1 MTKIIALLFVLALS
15 LTLLVGCGGSDES
28 LSKVEQ
34 IKKDGK
40 LVIYTNAEFPPFEY
54 IAGGKPTGVDI
65 DICQAI
71 ADELGVKLEV
81 KDVEFDSIVA
91 SVKSGKADLGAAGI
105 TVTTERQD
113 EVDFTISYTTSKQYV
128 ILPESVEYKDITT
141 LKNMKIG
148 VQLGTTGDF
157 VITDEINGYE
167 GDDGEKVQGVLEGS
181 GASVTQYP
189 NANVAAVQLTSG
201 KIDAVVIDK
210 LPAEL
215 IAKNNEGL
223 KAYELVYEDGSNT
236 EESYAICV
244 AKGNEDLVEV
254 CNKVIQKLLDEGK
267 IDEFIIKHSTEVS
280 E

>member
-1 MTKIIALLFVLALS
+1 MKKIIALLFVLALS

-105 TVTTERQD
+105 TVTTERQE